1 MIRKMGV
8 YMKEI
13 SIEQIAA
20 VVGGRIVSGDPQKKI
35 DNVQYDSRA
44 VGAGSLFV
52 PIVGENVD
60 AHRFIPQ
67 CLEKGAAV
75 FTQNDLSDEFQG
87 EIIRVDNT
95 LDALQRLA
103 GWYRRRFTSL
113 HFIGVTGSVGKT
125 STKEMIA
132 AALSGGMNVMKTPG
146 NRNSQIGMPCTMF
159 DIKDENEAAVI
170 EMGMSMPGEMD
181 RLCDVAYPNM
191 AVMTNIGTAHIENLG
206 SRENILKEKFRIT
219 KHFTADDVLFINGDD
234 PLLLTL
240 CTERGFGIVRF
251 GMSAECDYRAENIT
265 TENFETKFTCISP
278 AGEKEYTIPAL
289 GEHSV
294 RNALA
299 AIAVS
304 ERLGLGSEQIQR
316 GLSSYKNAPMRQQI
330 YHLDGFTLIDDSYN
344 ASPEA
349 TKVSLDVLRDISK
362 GKTIAVLADMLELG
376 EQAEAEHYG
385 VGEHLAKNG
394 ISCLLTVGELS
405 RSTARGAKENGCP
418 LTESF
423 ETNDEAFDRLKQLIE
438 PGCSILIKG
447 SRGMHTDEIVK
458 KTLEET
464 NGTQA

>member
-1 MIRKMGV
+1 MGV

-265 TENFETKFTCISP
+265 TENFETKFKYYFAFYNT
-278 AGEKEYTIPAL
+278 Y
-289 GEHSV
+289 H
-294 RNALA
+294 
-299 AIAVS
+299 
-304 ERLGLGSEQIQR
+304 RL
-316 GLSSYKNAPMRQQI
+316 
-330 YHLDGFTLIDDSYN
+330 T
-344 ASPEA
+344 
-349 TKVSLDVLRDISK
+349 SLDQL
-362 GKTIAVLADMLELG
+362 
-376 EQAEAEHYG
+376 
-385 VGEHLAKNG
+385 HL
-394 ISCLLTVGELS
+394 
-405 RSTARGAKENGCP
+405 
-418 LTESF
+418 
-423 ETNDEAFDRLKQLIE
+423 
-438 PGCSILIKG
+438 
-447 SRGMHTDEIVK
+447 
-458 KTLEET
+458 
-464 NGTQA
+464 